1 MGQFTCLLGAVSQ
14 GDRELVGGKAAALG
28 ELTGA
33 GIPVPPGFAVTTGA
47 FRRALDAIDPGGLIP
62 VWMEGLPP
70 DDAGAI
76 GEAAAQV
83 RERILTTALPS
94 EVHREIVTSYR
105 ALDMTAALAGAV
117 PSADARAADDAG
129 RGTGAGPRAGLPVAV
144 RSSATGEDGDEA
156 SFAGLAET
164 YLWVQGHDDV
174 SCCVRRCWASLYSAE
189 AVSYR
194 RHRQLPEHGLA
205 MGVVVQAMVEPRCA
219 GVMFTRSPV
228 TGDPSVVV
236 VEASWGLGSALVSG
250 EVTPDSYVVSKVTG
264 EIVKRSVSSKL
275 RAHRRDA
282 SGSGVC
288 AQDVPEPLRDV
299 PCLADAEIRAL
310 ARLGHRVA
318 EHYGAPQD
326 IEWALTGGDAAA
338 GERLVLLQS
347 RPETVWSRR
356 AAAPVA
362 APKARPYD
370 HVLDRLSTP
379 NRPGAGQ

>member
-105 ALDMTAALAGAV
+105 ALDMTAALAGAG

-194 RHRQLPEHGLA
+194 
-205 MGVVVQAMVEPRCA
+205 
-219 GVMFTRSPV
+219 
-228 TGDPSVVV
+228 
-236 VEASWGLGSALVSG
+236 
-250 EVTPDSYVVSKVTG
+250 
-264 EIVKRSVSSKL
+264 
-275 RAHRRDA
+275 
-282 SGSGVC
+282 
-288 AQDVPEPLRDV
+288 
-299 PCLADAEIRAL
+299 
-310 ARLGHRVA
+310 
-318 EHYGAPQD
+318 
-326 IEWALTGGDAAA
+326 
-338 GERLVLLQS
+338 
-347 RPETVWSRR
+347 
-356 AAAPVA
+356 
-362 APKARPYD
+362 
-370 HVLDRLSTP
+370 
-379 NRPGAGQ
+379 